1 MRSCAA
7 AGLVLDAAGEGNRQD
22 SSAFLAHTY
31 FSEPLTDF
39 HVVGLVLVSL
49 REPCELARGP
59 TKH

>member
-7 AGLVLDAAGEGNRQD
+7 AGLVLGNAGEGSRLD

-31 FSEPLTDF
+31 FSELLTGF
-39 HVVGLVLVSL
+39 HVVGPVKVSL
-49 REPCELARGP
+49 REPCELAQGP